1 MTNSNPPG
9 GAPADPIPPQ
19 RLTEEPYNRAEEP
32 YHRADHPSSGRRRV
46 IPATCELHRAA
57 VDFTNLLVTK
67 LDGTIVLDPHVDGS
81 CVIRLGEDGATTL
94 RNTLTEWLG

>member
-1 MTNSNPPG
+1 MTNSDPPG
-9 GAPADPIPPQ
+9 SAPADPIPPQ
-19 RLTEEPYNRAEEP
+19 RVTEEPHNRT
-32 YHRADHPSSGRRRV
+32 DHPSRDRRRV

-67 LDGTIVLDPHVDGS
+67 RDGTIVLDPHVDGS
-81 CVIRLGEDGATTL
+81 CVIRLGEDGATAL

>member
-1 MTNSNPPG
+1 MTNSDPPG
-9 GAPADPIPPQ
+9 SAPVDPIPPQ
-19 RLTEEPYNRAEEP
+19 RVTEEPHN
-32 YHRADHPSSGRRRV
+32 RADHPSSGRRRV

-67 LDGTIVLDPHVDGS
+67 RDGTIVLDPHVDGS
-81 CVIRLGEDGATTL
+81 CVIRLGEDGATAL

>member
-1 MTNSNPPG
+1 MTNSDLPG

-19 RLTEEPYNRAEEP
+19 RVTEQL
-32 YHRADHPSSGRRRV
+32 HHLADQPNSGRRRV

-67 LDGTIVLDPHVDGS
+67 RDGTIVLDPHVDGS

-94 RNTLTEWLG
+94 RNALTEWLG

>member
-1 MTNSNPPG
+1 
-9 GAPADPIPPQ
+9 
-19 RLTEEPYNRAEEP
+19 
-32 YHRADHPSSGRRRV
+32 
-46 IPATCELHRAA
+46 

-81 CVIRLGEDGATTL
+81 CVIRLGEDGATAL

>member
-1 MTNSNPPG
+1 MTGPDLSG
-9 GAPADPIPPQ
+9 GAPADPILPQ
-19 RLTEEPYNRAEEP
+19 RLAEEP
-32 YHRADHPSSGRRRV
+32 LLRANHPSSDRRRV

-67 LDGTIVLDPHVDGS
+67 RDGTIVLGPHVDGS
-81 CVIRLGEDGATTL
+81 CVIRLGEDAATAL

>member
-1 MTNSNPPG
+1 MTNSDPPG
-9 GAPADPIPPQ
+9 GALADPIPPQ
-19 RLTEEPYNRAEEP
+19 RVTEEP
-32 YHRADHPSSGRRRV
+32 HHLADHPSGRRRV
-46 IPATCELHRAA
+46 IPATCQLHRAA

-67 LDGTIVLDPHVDGS
+67 RDGTIVLDPHVDGS